1 MRNRAGQPQST
12 ENKEQKTAR
21 DISNCGEANA
31 ISPRGMCCRIS
42 NSMPTNT
49 SVACLSENSEALFRN
64 AGPEGLG
71 QTDSQWYALQTYPRH
86 EKRVRDRLAWLGV
99 ESFLPLY
106 ERVNH
111 WKNGCKMQLEFPLFP
126 NYLFVGI
133 ALRDRVRVLNVP
145 GVVSLVGAG
154 FEPWPLPK
162 GEIERLRDGLHLRR
176 AQPHPYL
183 VTGQRTRIKS
193 GPLLGLSGILMR
205 TKGDFRVVL
214 SVDLLMQSVSV
225 EVGMEDIELVDE
237 YWGRPKLGRSTRHS
251 NSKSAA
257 A

>member
-1 MRNRAGQPQST
+1 ML
-12 ENKEQKTAR
+12 
-21 DISNCGEANA
+21 
-31 ISPRGMCCRIS
+31 
-42 NSMPTNT
+42 TNT
-49 SVACLSENSEALFRN
+49 VVARLSENSKAVFRN
-64 AGPEGLG
+64 AGSEGLG

-99 ESFLPLY
+99 ENFLPLY

-111 WKNGCKMQLEFPLFP
+111 WKNGCKMRVELPLFP

-133 ALRDRVRVLNVP
+133 DLRDRARVLNVS

-154 FEPWPLPK
+154 FQPWPLPN

-183 VTGQRTRIKS
+183 VTGQRARIKS

-205 TKGDFRVVL
+205 RKGDFRVVL

-225 EVGMEDIELVDE
+225 EVGMEDIEPVDE
-237 YWGRPKLGRSTRHS
+237 HWG
-251 NSKSAA
+251 AA
-257 A
+257 EAGTVYA